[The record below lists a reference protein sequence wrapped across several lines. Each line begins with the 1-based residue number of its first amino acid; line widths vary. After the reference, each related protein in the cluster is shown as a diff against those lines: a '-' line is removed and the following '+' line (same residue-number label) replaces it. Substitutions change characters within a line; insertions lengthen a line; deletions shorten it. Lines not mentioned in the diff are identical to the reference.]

1 MQSENKILGEILQA
15 ANAAEVVI
23 TSYEIVKFTGKIEVA
38 ADSTKLAEMDCVFE
52 TIQITDHTY
61 EYWYKLFDNLNNP
74 KPNEK

>member
-23 TSYEIVKFTGKIEVA
+23 TSYEICKHRSIISVA
-38 ADSTKLAEMDCVFE
+38 ADGIKLAEMDCVFE